1 MEAGVHWAEL
11 NGNGDRHLCSISMSQ
26 KDTKNEV
33 AEEFDCTWEMWI
45 AETRGKKRG
54 QKKRVRERET
64 ELTRVA
70 WKLSLKSNFSFTL
83 SGFFFK
89 DLNIFAAVAADGQA
103 QFLPSFLTH
112 SLPPSLPHS
121 LFASQ
126 LQNARRGAPHPYLQN
141 QIPLRTTYDA
151 SLCRPP
157 CQELPCPVLG
167 STSLIVCPIF
177 NSLRACHHQCPCTVA
192 PHPAPLRM

>member
-1 MEAGVHWAEL
+1 
-11 NGNGDRHLCSISMSQ
+11 MSQ

-64 ELTRVA
+64 ALTRVA

-103 QFLPSFLTH
+103 QFLPSFLTP
-112 SLPPSLPHS
+112 SLPPSLTLRLAIPKRATRSSSSVPTKPDPATHYLRRVTLSPALPRTPLACPSIYIPHR
-121 LFASQ
+121 LPH
-126 LQNARRGAPHPYLQN
+126 LQFPARMPPPM
-141 QIPLRTTYDA
+141 PLY
-151 SLCRPP
+151 CRSP
-157 CQELPCPVLG
+157 
-167 STSLIVCPIF
+167 S
-177 NSLRACHHQCPCTVA
+177 CTLAHVGRS
-192 PHPAPLRM
+192 H